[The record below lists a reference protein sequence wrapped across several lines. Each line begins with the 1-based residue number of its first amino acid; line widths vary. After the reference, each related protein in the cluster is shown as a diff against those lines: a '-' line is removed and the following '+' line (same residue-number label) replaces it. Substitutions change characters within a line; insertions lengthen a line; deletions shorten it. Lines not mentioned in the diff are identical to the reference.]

1 VASPM
6 RRTLYTCLLS
16 FEPAVKAGKKVI
28 ALQEIQEVSC
38 LPCDTGSSTEKLA
51 AEFDASQTDLSLI
64 QPGWNDKGRNG
75 PWAPDMHKLEA
86 RAKKAR
92 NFFRTLGSQVKDG
105 DAHIVAVTHGGFLH
119 FLTQDW
125 DGMDIEKGRSRNRG
139 PPSETCCRSSARL
152 TTNFVKFSRHRM
164 GQYRMQVVR
173 VRRPQRARPGC
184 QPQGDERQLEE
195 TTRQRKGPDGD
206 RAARA
211 SCRRGGIDGAGV
223 RREGG
228 HGVKTT
234 GLTGSPGSNNV
245 AKETIVVS
253 NPGTGGK
260 RLHGV
265 SSW

>member
-1 VASPM
+1 MPTYVHLVRHAQGFHNLSAVNHQIPDPDLTPLGKSQCEELCKKFPYHDQITHLVASPM

-152 TTNFVKFSRHRM
+152 TTNF
-164 GQYRMQVVR
+164 
-173 VRRPQRARPGC
+173 C
-184 QPQGDERQLEE
+184 EIL
-195 TTRQRKGPDGD
+195 
-206 RAARA
+206 
-211 SCRRGGIDGAGV
+211 
-223 RREGG
+223 
-228 HGVKTT
+228 
-234 GLTGSPGSNNV
+234 
-245 AKETIVVS
+245 
-253 NPGTGGK
+253 
-260 RLHGV
+260 
-265 SSW
+265 